1 MLSIAA
7 PGRRNSTCGLSRSPS
22 DVPGPAVS
30 TRKQLRLGAFMRP
43 VSIHTGAWRYPGA
56 WPDAN
61 FNFERLKQLA
71 QTLERGRF
79 DAFFMADHLA
89 LLNMP
94 IEALQRSHT
103 ATSFEPFTLLS
114 ALAQHT
120 RHLGLIATASTTF
133 DEPFHIARR
142 FASLDH
148 LSGGR
153 AGWNI
158 VTTSNPDAALNF
170 GREDHMEHDARYDRA
185 REFHDVVTGLWDS
198 WADDAFV
205 RDVDS
210 GRFFDPAKLHVLG
223 HKGEHLSVRGPLHI
237 ARPVQGWP
245 VIVQAGASEAGRQLA
260 AETAELIFAAP
271 GTLANARAFYADIK
285 SRMRKLGRDPEH
297 LKILPGAFTIVADT
311 VDEAKAI
318 RAKLDSLVHYDS
330 AIASLSIA
338 LGHDASSFDPD
349 GPLPEVPPTNAS
361 QSGRERVIE
370 LARRENLTVRQ
381 LAQRLGGY
389 GGLAFVGTART
400 IADEMQE
407 WLESEGSDGFNVMFP
422 WLPGGLDAF
431 VDRVVPELQRRGIF
445 RQEYEGRTLRENLGL
460 PRPANRFFPQD

>member
-1 MLSIAA
+1 
-7 PGRRNSTCGLSRSPS
+7 
-22 DVPGPAVS
+22 
-30 TRKQLRLGAFMRP
+30 MRP

-120 RHLGLIATASTTF
+120 QHLGLIATASTTF

-185 REFHDVVTGLWDS
+185 REFYDVVTGLWDS

-210 GRFFDPAKLHVLG
+210 GRFFDPAKLHVLD
-223 HKGEHLSVRGPLHI
+223 HKDEHLSVRGPLHI

-271 GTLANARAFYADIK
+271 GTLANARAFYADVK

-297 LKILPGAFTIVADT
+297 LKILPGAFTIVADS

-389 GGLAFVGTART
+389 GGLAFVGTAQT

-460 PRPANRFFPQD
+460 PRPVNRFFSQD